1 MLAVIGYCEYV
12 LLGGRM
18 RQYEQVTRRTGWQV
32 PSVEFCPSAQQVT
45 DLLALTR
52 DRDPMVRRI
61 AVKNLC
67 PCHVR
72 RDLAPVWER
81 LLEMTFD
88 ADAGVRIDVLHN
100 LTDGSPAALE
110 PQVVAVVERC
120 LSDPV
125 GKVRRYAAYLRERQ
139 LRLDKVNVG

>member
-1 MLAVIGYCEYV
+1 V
-12 LLGGRM
+12 

-32 PSVEFCPSAQQVT
+32 PGPEFCPTEQQVQ
-45 DLLALTR
+45 DLLALTQ
-52 DRDPMVRRI
+52 DRDPKVRRV

-72 RDLAPVWER
+72 RELAPVWQR

-100 LTDGSPAALE
+100 LTDGSPAELE
-110 PQVVAVVERC
+110 AQVVAVVQRC
-120 LSDPV
+120 LGDPV

-139 LRLDKVNVG
+139 IRLARVNVG